1 VQKYTLEVTDW
12 TVDGDF
18 WEYRYEIASASES
31 VVSIT
36 KAFFSWGDSYRI
48 DIAGG
53 ENEVLV
59 LATVLAIDCVIE
71 DSSSN
76 H

>member
-1 VQKYTLEVTDW
+1 MTAISGSTDMKLPARQK
-12 TVDGDF
+12 
-18 WEYRYEIASASES
+18 ASF
-31 VVSIT
+31 T

-71 DSSSN
+71 DSSSS